1 MTVTTAKWTLE
12 DFHQMVDAGLLE
24 GRAVEFLNGE
34 IVEMS
39 PEGAPHAAA
48 SSDAGDYLSGLLG
61 GRAQV
66 RQSKPITI
74 PALVSEPEPDLA
86 IVRRLG
92 RGYRQQHPTPEDV
105 FWLVEYAQTSLSK
118 DLDEKKRLYAGAGA
132 GIPEYWVVNLRDR
145 SLLVFRQP
153 ADGVYRFEQTL
164 GQGELAPLAFPEVV
178 ISVDRLL

>member
-12 DFHQMVDAGLLE
+12 DYHQMVDAGLLE
-24 GRAVEFLNGE
+24 GRAVEFLHGE

-48 SSDAGDYLSGLLG
+48 SSDAGDYLAGLLG
-61 GRAQV
+61 ARAQV
-66 RQSKPITI
+66 RQGKPITI
-74 PALVSEPEPDLA
+74 AALVSEPEPDLA

-92 RGYRQQHPTPEDV
+92 RGYRQQHPTPENV
-105 FWLVEYAQTSLSK
+105 FWVVEYAQTSLSK
-118 DLDEKKRLYAGAGA
+118 DLDDKKRLYAEA

-145 SLLVFRQP
+145 TLLVFRQP
-153 ADGVYRFEQTL
+153 ADGAYRFDQKL
-164 GQGELAPLAFPEVV
+164 NRGELAPLAFPDLA

>member
-12 DFHQMVDAGLLE
+12 EYHRMVAAGVLE

-34 IVEMS
+34 VIEMS
-39 PEGAPHAAA
+39 PGGPPHAAA
-48 SSDAGDYLSGLLG
+48 SSDAGEYLAGLLG

-66 RQSKPITI
+66 RQAKPLTI
-74 PALVSEPEPDLA
+74 PVLVSEPEPDLA

-92 RGYRQQHPTPEDV
+92 RGYRQQHPAPEDV

-118 DLDEKKRLYAGAGA
+118 DLDEKKRLYADA
-132 GIPEYWVVNLRDR
+132 GILEYWVVNLRDR
-145 SLLVFRQP
+145 VLFVFRQP
-153 ADGVYRFEQTL
+153 AMGTYQLEQTL
-164 GQGELAPLAFPEVV
+164 SQGELTPLAFPDLM

>member
-12 DFHQMVDAGLLE
+12 DYHHMVEAGLLE
-24 GRAVEFLNGE
+24 GRAVELLHGE

-48 SSDAGDYLSGLLG
+48 SSDAGEYLAGLLG
-61 GRAQV
+61 ARAQV
-66 RQSKPITI
+66 RQAKPITM
-74 PALVSEPEPDLA
+74 PALASEPEPDLA

-92 RGYRQQHPTPEDV
+92 RGYRQQHPTPADV

-118 DLDEKKRLYAGAGA
+118 DLDEKKRLYAEA
-132 GIPEYWVVNLRDR
+132 GISEYRVVNLRDR

-153 ADGVYRFEQTL
+153 ADGAYRSEQTL
-164 GQGELAPLAFPEVV
+164 SQGELALLTFPDVM

>member
-12 DFHQMVDAGLLE
+12 DYHQMVDAGLLE
-24 GRAVEFLNGE
+24 GRAVEFLHGE

-74 PALVSEPEPDLA
+74 PALASEPEPDLA

-92 RGYRQQHPTPEDV
+92 RGYRQQHPTPENV
-105 FWLVEYAQTSLSK
+105 FWVIEYAQTSLSK
-118 DLDEKKRLYAGAGA
+118 DLDEKKRLYAEA
-132 GIPEYWVVNLRDR
+132 GIPEYWVVNLRAR
-145 SLLVFRQP
+145 TLLVFRQP
-153 ADGVYRFEQTL
+153 ADGTYRFEQTL
-164 GQGELAPLAFPEVV
+164 NRGELAPLAFPDLV
-178 ISVDRLL
+178 IAVDRLL

>member
-1 MTVTTAKWTLE
+1 MAVTTAKWTLE
-12 DFHQMVDAGLLE
+12 DYHRMVDAGLLE
-24 GRAVEFLNGE
+24 GRAVEFLHGE
-34 IVEMS
+34 IVDMS

-61 GRAQV
+61 GGAQV

-92 RGYRQQHPTPEDV
+92 RGYRQQHPAPENV
-105 FWLVEYAQTSLSK
+105 YWVVEYAQTSLSK
-118 DLDEKKRLYAGAGA
+118 DLDDKKRLYAEA
-132 GIPEYWVVNLRDR
+132 GIPEYWVVNLRDGT
-145 SLLVFRQP
+145 LLVFRQP
-153 ADGVYRFEQTL
+153 ADGTYQFEQTL
-164 GQGELAPLAFPEVV
+164 SRGELAPLAFPDLV

>member
-1 MTVTTAKWTLE
+1 MTVTMAKWTLE
-12 DFHQMVDAGLLE
+12 DYHQMVDAGLLE
-24 GRAVEFLNGE
+24 GRAVEFLHGE

-66 RQSKPITI
+66 RQAKPVTI
-74 PALVSEPEPDLA
+74 PTLVSEPEPDLA

-92 RGYRQQHPTPEDV
+92 RAYRHQHPKPEDV

-118 DLDEKKRLYAGAGA
+118 DLDDKKRLYAEA
-132 GIPEYWVVNLRDR
+132 GIAEYWVVNLRDGT
-145 SLLVFRQP
+145 LMVFRQP
-153 ADGVYRFEQTL
+153 ADGAYRFEQTL
-164 GQGELAPLAFPEVV
+164 SQGELAPLAFPDLAVAV
-178 ISVDRLL
+178 NMLL

>member
-61 GRAQV
+61 GRRAALYLQNS
-66 RQSKPITI
+66 RQS
-74 PALVSEPEPDLA
+74 E
-86 IVRRLG
+86 RR
-92 RGYRQQHPTPEDV
+92 P
-105 FWLVEYAQTSLSK
+105 
-118 DLDEKKRLYAGAGA
+118 
-132 GIPEYWVVNLRDR
+132 
-145 SLLVFRQP
+145 
-153 ADGVYRFEQTL
+153 
-164 GQGELAPLAFPEVV
+164 
-178 ISVDRLL
+178 